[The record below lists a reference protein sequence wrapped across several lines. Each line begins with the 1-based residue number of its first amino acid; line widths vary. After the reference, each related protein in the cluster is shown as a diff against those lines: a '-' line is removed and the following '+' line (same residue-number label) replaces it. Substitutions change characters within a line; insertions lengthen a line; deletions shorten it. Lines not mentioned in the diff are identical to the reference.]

1 MTGFHIL
8 LLVFLCS
15 AVVLFSG
22 VWVFLTYGVYRFD
35 QKPQSPEDLGL
46 SGVDVLTFTSEDG
59 TEAQAWWVKPASG
72 KPVLFSFYGNF
83 SAIGPSMR
91 RLVPLTVDG
100 TGIVMLHYRGG
111 GGRVGHPSEENF
123 ARDARALYDQ
133 LDVLVGQSIPR
144 GRRVAHG
151 FSLGSG
157 VAVRL
162 ASERPFA
169 GLVLEAAIPRL
180 CLYFQRRYH
189 GVPLCHLM
197 WAERYDSLRRIG
209 AIAAPMLFVHGA
221 RDLAVPILW
230 GRQLYDKARAP
241 KDFVELPGAGHT
253 DTAQHGVIAVMQEFL
268 RNRVDQTDASL

>member
-1 MTGFHIL
+1 MITGFQISL
-8 LLVFLCS
+8 ALVFS
-15 AVVLFSG
+15 AFALLFGG
-22 VWVFLTYGVYRFD
+22 VWVFQTYGVHRFNPT
-35 QKPQSPEDLGL
+35 PQSPEAFGL
-46 SGVDVLTFTSEDG
+46 TGVRVLDFTSGDG
-59 TEAQAWWVKPASG
+59 TPLQAWLTMPAPG
-72 KPVLFSFYGNF
+72 HPVLFSFYGNF
-83 SAIGPSMR
+83 SSIGPAMA
-91 RLVPLTVDG
+91 RLAPLTVDG

-111 GGRVGHPSEENF
+111 GGMPGHPSEENF

-133 LDVLVGQSIPR
+133 FDALTGQTIPQS
-144 GRRVAHG
+144 RRMLHG

-197 WAERYDSLRRIG
+197 WAERYNSIYRIET
-209 AIAAPMLFVHGA
+209 IATPMLFVHGT

-230 GRQLYDKARAP
+230 AQQLFDKAQSR
-241 KDFVELPGAGHT
+241 KQFVELPDAGHS
-253 DTAQHGVIAVMQEFL
+253 DLAQHGLIAAMQDFL
-268 RNRVDQTDASL
+268 RNRVD